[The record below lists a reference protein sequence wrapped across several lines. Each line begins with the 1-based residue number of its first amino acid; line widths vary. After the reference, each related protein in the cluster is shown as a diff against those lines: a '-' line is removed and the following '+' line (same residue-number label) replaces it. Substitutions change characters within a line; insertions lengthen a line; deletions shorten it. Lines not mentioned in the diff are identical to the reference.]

1 MIKQI
6 PNILTVGRFVLTVIF
21 LVMVLYAPRLY
32 SDGERPFPDF
42 LDYAFII
49 FVIAGITDLVDGT
62 IARSLGVTSKF
73 GRIVDPLA
81 DKVLVC
87 GTFICFAIIC
97 EPKLFDLSP
106 VVLGIIQWGTAGV
119 VIFREVYVTVLRH
132 IAEARGVSF
141 GAVFSGKLKMFI
153 QSFAIGTVV
162 IKMAH
167 VQTATWGYWFT
178 VITYLI
184 MLLVTVVS
192 GIHATQRKSWK
203 AAVQKETTVEK

>member
-1 MIKQI
+1 
-6 PNILTVGRFVLTVIF
+6 
-21 LVMVLYAPRLY
+21 
-32 SDGERPFPDF
+32 
-42 LDYAFII
+42 
-49 FVIAGITDLVDGT
+49 
-62 IARSLGVTSKF
+62 
-73 GRIVDPLA
+73 
-81 DKVLVC
+81 
-87 GTFICFAIIC
+87 
-97 EPKLFDLSP
+97 
-106 VVLGIIQWGTAGV
+106 
-119 VIFREVYVTVLRH
+119 
-132 IAEARGVSF
+132 VSF

>member
-21 LVMVLYAPRLY
+21 LVMILYSPRLY
-32 SDGERPFPDF
+32 EQGERPFPDF

-49 FVIAGITDLVDGT
+49 FVVAGITDLIDGT
-62 IARSLGVTSKF
+62 VARRLGVTSKF

-87 GTFICFAIIC
+87 GTFICFAVIG
-97 EPKLFDLSP
+97 EPKLFDVSELISMLIP
-106 VVLGIIQWGTAGV
+106 WTVAGI
-119 VIFREVYVTVLRH
+119 VILREFYVTVLRH

-167 VQTATWGYWFT
+167 VQTATWGCWFT
-178 VITYLI
+178 TITYLL
-184 MLLVTVVS
+184 MLAVTVVS
-192 GIHATQRKSWK
+192 GIHATWRSSWK
-203 AAVQKETTVEK
+203 EAAKKL